1 MWHIRKYL
9 ILSVLLTY
17 CETPLVLMITLSNVS
32 REKSLAGSL
41 GSSVLAIAIFP
52 QHPSSFWGHPSSF
65 SANHLP
71 SLVVMMIA
79 AFLN

>member
-52 QHPSSFWGHPSSF
+52 QHPSSLWGHFFPQY
-65 SANHLP
+65 
-71 SLVVMMIA
+71 SLGQITYP
-79 AFLN
+79 LWLS